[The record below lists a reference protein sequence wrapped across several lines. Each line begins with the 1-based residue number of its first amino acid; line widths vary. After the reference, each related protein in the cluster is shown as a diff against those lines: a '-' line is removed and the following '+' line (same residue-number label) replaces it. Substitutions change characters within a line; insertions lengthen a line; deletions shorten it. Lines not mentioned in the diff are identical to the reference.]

1 MKDLIRLLHLQ
12 VFTTYLIWSI
22 QMKKSLIA
30 TMIAVP
36 VLSLSSL
43 SFAAEPVSLTT
54 AQMDNVT
61 AGTSSWRL
69 NYARVGQINISPV
82 TVVQISALNLG
93 GGSNTA
99 VIQSGNFSTIRQR

>member
-1 MKDLIRLLHLQ
+1 MQNARSI
-12 VFTTYLIWSI
+12 FSTSTYSYLEFK
-22 QMKKSLIA
+22 MKKSLVA

-61 AGTSSWRL
+61 AGTSSVRF
-69 NYARVGQINISPV
+69 NYARVTQVNISPV
-82 TVVQISALNLG
+82 TVAQVSVLNLG
-93 GGSNTA
+93 GGDNTA
-99 VIQSGNFSTIRQR
+99 LIQSGNFSTIRQR